1 MAKTKIHWYWGC
13 GWGRAYNHDFS
24 ASQFLSD
31 ASKNPEWFCV
41 TCSTKARLAL
51 AKESA
56 PKPADVV
63 WPKPRPISEAPKD
76 GSMVL
81 ICVPGCDPMWT
92 IGVFDARQRWVDR
105 LAPSAAAVVKPTH
118 FLPLPPSEVK

>member
-1 MAKTKIHWYWGC
+1 MS
-13 GWGRAYNHDFS
+13 RASF
-24 ASQFLSD
+24 QF
-31 ASKNPEWFCV
+31 P
-41 TCSTKARLAL
+41 ARLADEVRAHAARLDRSFGWILATAWRIAEPKIAAL

-56 PKPADVV
+56 PKPDAMT

-92 IGVFDARQRWVDR
+92 IGVFDARQRWVDQC
-105 LAPSAAAVVKPTH
+105 LAGASVNPTH
-118 FLPLPPSEVK
+118 FLPLPPSPEVK